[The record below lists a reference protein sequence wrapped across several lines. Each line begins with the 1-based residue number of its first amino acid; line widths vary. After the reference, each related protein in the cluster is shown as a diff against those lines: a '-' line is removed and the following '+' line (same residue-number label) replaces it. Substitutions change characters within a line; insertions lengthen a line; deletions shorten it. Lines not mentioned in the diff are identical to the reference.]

1 MQLPP
6 FSKLAVALGM
16 ALVISHG
23 ATMAAD
29 AAVVSAQADEAIT
42 IAGPYTN
49 APARQ
54 VLAKVGDQAIMAI
67 DLEQALASSPVS
79 TQFMSMN
86 EDDQARVR
94 GDMLQ
99 RLITAELIYLEAVAE
114 GFVDSDA
121 YRTEMASFRT
131 GLLAQAY
138 LNKLRSEAAP
148 PADVM
153 ADIKERFRED
163 GDAQEA
169 AKATYVAQRYPE
181 LKAARIAALRD
192 QFGLK
197 TYPERL
203 SLDGDSAQVVAEGDG
218 VEIRLGDLRGGLD
231 AEVTS
236 EPLALM
242 QRRLEDGSET
252 ALLARAAIDVGIN
265 VDGGLERY
273 GHDLASRLLLRAK
286 QKAWVPD
293 EAAMRA
299 WFDANPSV
307 GEIPTRWHVGQIVL
321 KTREDAEKVS
331 ARIKAGESLFN
342 LAGELS
348 IDPYGREHNGDMG
361 WFRAGQGLPEIEKVL
376 DSMKDGEISSVL
388 ETQLGFHL
396 LTVLERRP
404 GSQKTYDDVH
414 DRVEQAMI
422 AEQLPDF
429 LVGLEKKYGV
439 SLDPGTPD

>member
-1 MQLPP
+1 MQLPQL
-6 FSKLAVALGM
+6 SKLAMALGM
-16 ALVISHG
+16 AMVISHG
-23 ATMAAD
+23 ATWAAS
-29 AAVVSAQADEAIT
+29 AAIAAPEADKAVT

-54 VLAKVGDQAIMAI
+54 VLAKVGSRSILAI

-99 RLITAELIYLEAVAE
+99 RLITAELIHLEAVAE
-114 GFVDSDA
+114 GFADNA
-121 YRTEMASFRT
+121 AFRAEMSSFRT

-138 LNKLRSEAAP
+138 LNKLRSETAP
-148 PADVM
+148 PAEVM
-153 ADIKERFRED
+153 ADIKERLRGD
-163 GDAQEA
+163 GDAQDA
-169 AKATYVAQRYPE
+169 AKASYVAQRYPE

-203 SLDGDSAQVVAEGDG
+203 SLDGEPDQVVAEGDG
-218 VEIRLGDLRGGLD
+218 IAIHLGDLRGGLD

-242 QRRLEDGSET
+242 QRRLEDGAET
-252 ALLARAAIDVGIN
+252 ALLARAAIAAGIN

-286 QKAWVPD
+286 QKQWVPN

-307 GEIPTRWHVGQIVL
+307 GEIPTRWHVGQVVL
-321 KTREDAEKVS
+321 KTREEADKVL
-331 ARIKAGESLFN
+331 ARITAGESLFN
-342 LAGELS
+342 LAGSLS

-361 WFRAGQGLPEIEKVL
+361 WFRSGQGLPEMEKVL
-376 DSMKDGEISSVL
+376 DAIKDGEISPVV
-388 ETQLGFHL
+388 ETPMGFHIV
-396 LTVLERRP
+396 TVLERRP

-422 AEQLPDF
+422 AEKLPDF

-439 SLDPGTPD
+439 NLEPGASD